1 MMFTQETIEIWLRVQ
16 TNYLYL
22 YPIFNSA
29 GIQDEV
35 KSLLDS
41 EGFSTVDKAWH
52 NIMSKL
58 KSDTLALNLYK
69 IENLETILKESN
81 QQLENIQKNLN
92 EYLEAKRNYFS
103 RFFFL
108 SNDDLIEILGD
119 S

>member
-52 NIMSKL
+52 NIM
-58 KSDTLALNLYK
+58 
-69 IENLETILKESN
+69 
-81 QQLENIQKNLN
+81 
-92 EYLEAKRNYFS
+92 
-103 RFFFL
+103 
-108 SNDDLIEILGD
+108 
-119 S
+119 